1 MTEIILSRFFH
12 ERRPVALG
20 ALTTL
25 VLALLAAGTFAAAVT
40 VPYLTFSAERTGAY
54 GARFP
59 WLLTHI
65 VFGTI
70 ALLTGPVQLWLGL
83 SAKTV
88 AALHRMLGRVYV
100 ASVVVSAFTALYLAF
115 STGQG
120 FVFGSGLAGLA
131 VAWLA
136 TTGMAVVAVRQLAIY
151 QHREWMIRSY
161 VVTSAFVTFRVLVLV
176 LQAAEVGPAA
186 EQIGIASWFC
196 WAVPLLVT
204 ECVLQARKIVS

>member
-12 ERRPVALG
+12 DRRPVAVRPL
-20 ALTTL
+20 AVLVL
-25 VLALLAAGTFAAAVT
+25 VLAGVGTFTAAVA
-40 VPYLTFSAERTGAY
+40 VPYVTLDERAAAY

-88 AALHRMLGRVYV
+88 AALHRTLGRVYV
-100 ASVVVSAFTALYLAF
+100 ASVAVGAFTSLYLAF
-115 STGQG
+115 HTTHGL
-120 FVFGSGLAGLA
+120 VFGAGLAGLA

-136 TTGMAVVAVRQLAIY
+136 TTGMAVVAVRELAIY

-161 VVTSAFVTFRVLVLV
+161 VVTSAFVTFRVLVLA
-176 LQAAEVGPAA
+176 LQSAAVGTPA
-186 EQIGIASWFC
+186 EQIGLASWFC

-204 ECVLQARKIVS
+204 ECVLQAKKIVS

>member
-12 ERRPVALG
+12 DRRPVAVRPL
-20 ALTTL
+20 AVLVL
-25 VLALLAAGTFAAAVT
+25 VLAGVGTFTAAVA
-40 VPYLTFSAERTGAY
+40 VPYVTLDERAAAY

-88 AALHRMLGRVYV
+88 AALHRTLGRVYV
-100 ASVVVSAFTALYLAF
+100 ASVAVGAFTSLYLAF
-115 STGQG
+115 HTTHGL
-120 FVFGSGLAGLA
+120 VFGAGLAGLA

-136 TTGMAVVAVRQLAIY
+136 TTGMAVVAVRELAIY

-161 VVTSAFVTFRVLVLV
+161 VVTSAFVTFRVLVLA
-176 LQAAEVGPAA
+176 LQSAAVGTPA
-186 EQIGIASWFC
+186 EQIGLASWFC

-204 ECVLQARKIVS
+204 ECLLQAKKIVS

>member
-12 ERRPVALG
+12 DRRPVAVRPL
-20 ALTTL
+20 AVLVL
-25 VLALLAAGTFAAAVT
+25 VLAGVGTFTAAVA
-40 VPYLTFSAERTGAY
+40 VPFVTLDERAAAY

-88 AALHRMLGRVYV
+88 AALHRTLGRVYV
-100 ASVVVSAFTALYLAF
+100 ASVAVGAFTSLYLAF
-115 STGQG
+115 HTTHGL
-120 FVFGSGLAGLA
+120 VFGAGLAGLA

-136 TTGMAVVAVRQLAIY
+136 TTGMAVVAVRELAIY

-161 VVTSAFVTFRVLVLV
+161 VVTSAFVTFRVLVLA
-176 LQAAEVGPAA
+176 LQSAAVGTPA
-186 EQIGIASWFC
+186 EQIGLASWFC

-204 ECVLQARKIVS
+204 ECVLQAKKIVS

>member
-20 ALTTL
+20 PLAVL
-25 VLALLAAGTFAAAVT
+25 VLALAGVGTFAAAVA
-40 VPYLTFSAERTGAY
+40 VPYLTLSDNRAAAY

-70 ALLTGPVQLWLGL
+70 ALLAGPVQLWLGL

-88 AALHRMLGRVYV
+88 AALHRTLGRVYV
-100 ASVVVSAFTALYLAF
+100 ASVAVGAFTALYLAF
-115 STGQG
+115 HTTHGL
-120 FVFGSGLAGLA
+120 VFGAGLAGLA

-136 TTGMAVVAVRQLAIY
+136 TTGMAVVAVRELAIY

-161 VVTSAFVTFRVLVLV
+161 VVTSAFVTFRVLVLA
-176 LQAAEVGPAA
+176 LQSAAIGTPA
-186 EQIGIASWFC
+186 EQVGLASWFC

-204 ECVLQARKIVS
+204 ECVLQARKIAS

>member
-12 ERRPVALG
+12 DRRPVAVRPL
-20 ALTTL
+20 AVLVL
-25 VLALLAAGTFAAAVT
+25 VLAGVGTFTAAVA
-40 VPYLTFSAERTGAY
+40 VPFVTLDERAAAY

-88 AALHRMLGRVYV
+88 AALHRTLGRVYV
-100 ASVVVSAFTALYLAF
+100 ASVAVGAFTSLYLAF
-115 STGQG
+115 HTTHGL
-120 FVFGSGLAGLA
+120 VFGAGLAGLA

-136 TTGMAVVAVRQLAIY
+136 TTGMAVVAVRELAIY

-161 VVTSAFVTFRVLVLV
+161 VVTSAFQPKVPHPRTTISPASEARVRNGV
-176 LQAAEVGPAA
+176 
-186 EQIGIASWFC
+186 
-196 WAVPLLVT
+196 
-204 ECVLQARKIVS
+204 